1 VRAPSARRREPSER
15 RGRRLH
21 RSFEAV
27 AHHRFGGEWLKIGR
41 TGRVTCGR
49 QVRSLAFPDLFP
61 GFVPVARGVE
71 RSLLRARRKAATLRR
86 SSIASARWEAHRDR
100 VALVKRFVFGL
111 DTRARSS
118 ADTSP
123 VSGNMIAMRCVAA
136 HELRFRMPSRSSD
149 RQGWISRVQFLVRSP
164 LRSRFTGASHIGLAR

>member
-1 VRAPSARRREPSER
+1 MSSRWRQPIRDGRRGSGATPLRRRIAED
-15 RGRRLH
+15 
-21 RSFEAV
+21 RSDGSSDL
-27 AHHRFGGEWLKIGR
+27 R
-41 TGRVTCGR
+41 R
-49 QVRSLAFPDLFP
+49 QVRRSLVFPDLFP

-123 VSGNMIAMRCVAA
+123 VSGNMIAMRYVAA